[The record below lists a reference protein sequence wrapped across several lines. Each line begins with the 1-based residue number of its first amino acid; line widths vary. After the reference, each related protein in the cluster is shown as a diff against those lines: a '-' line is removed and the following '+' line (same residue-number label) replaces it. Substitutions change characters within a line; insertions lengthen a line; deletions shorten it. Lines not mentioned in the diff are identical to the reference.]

1 MHDVRR
7 GKHRPEHGAA
17 LGTRTLSL
25 DYMGHDPGILAYLL
39 RAMTLRMR
47 LRMRLRLARTHRGGR
62 VEVRPL
68 PGRFSPSNVRR
79 ARMFLRK
86 SRSIEQLSAKAQRPD
101 ANDQAAAPK
110 SPRRLKSKRSLRLF
124 RSPQPDVEPMP
135 SHDTSSPRIGDGDN
149 SRARLFAQGQ
159 ANAGLGIVQ
168 SGGGAFPSSASSN
181 LGDTQFFSE
190 SRAPGL
196 GMRLPPQHRNTSGE
210 APQTPVQT
218 SFDAQ
223 AQSQSPSVDI
233 ASLQLNQTS
242 PGIHSRMQA
251 SPQHQPGPRSPIKA
265 EVAQNRYGGGQA
277 APQYRQYV
285 PPQPTSPQQN
295 QLTQTQYSQAPA
307 SQQAQYTQGASPQQ
321 AQYTQSPHQG
331 QYTQPLSPQQAQMQ
345 YAARQAQYTQ
355 QAQDRLAQSQVS
367 QAQQLQVQQAQ
378 QAQLMQAQQVQQS
391 YAQSPQAYAQ
401 SPHAYAQSPQ
411 AYAQSPQAQAD
422 VQAPQSQTY
431 AQVPPS
437 QAYAQS
443 PPSQAY
449 AQSPP
454 SQAYAQAPS
463 QYTQAS
469 QTYPQ
474 TYASAQAPQTSLDRS
489 PSVQPSNTTQP
500 TQAPKTQPTLVQQ
513 LQPMQP
519 PTQLVQSLQAQSLD
533 RPSAKDPH
541 SSEAERMAIQENA
554 RAQQALQEYARMQQA
569 AIDQER
575 ARDEPEPPRASTP
588 IAAKGDVS
596 DAADVSQPSIVPA
609 SEDEML
615 NDARRG
621 YPYGMDTSLRPS
633 FASEANWPR
642 TVDIDE
648 KALLESERRA
658 HAGVAMPPLHVTSL
672 NGLGPE
678 VGAPPV
684 PARDLVTPT
693 GERVRAADVSGEGPG
708 ASASALGAPANVS
721 GDALGATEPPV
732 SATLSVARSEGMLGP
747 HILLYDDPC
756 TASASPETAVA
767 WTYDD
772 WFLEAGTPA
781 TPGSDD
787 NVTAVVGSSNTTQ
800 VAPDVC
806 THALPLAVFNSA
818 LRPVEGE
825 ECVYDMASKTARDAH
840 ELVPLHAADAATAV
854 MPITVRAR
862 NHDLFPAN
870 RHVVLAATPRRLVA
884 EMTTGSSPGLMEDV
898 LLAYRTYFN
907 AIRLQDLLFSRFEWA
922 VRKLER
928 APVRATAVRVLRSTE
943 HALGHWVKQY
953 YDEDF
958 ADDELLVSRLV
969 QFVNSQ
975 AQRSAHWPVSGTD
988 AEVRE
993 GAVALWLLVQDR
1005 VPQEALNELDMH
1017 TPDVPAL
1024 RSSRSSPS
1032 LRKVRSITKLFG
1044 REKRAEDSPN
1054 NSPALR
1060 SRKEGSGRGAH
1071 TRGPSNV
1078 SIASASTATGHQRTL
1093 SGSGSPHGHA
1103 RRPSTQSQWES
1114 PRGKA
1119 ESVFRM
1125 GRRSNLGLRRKLR
1138 LGESTEELV
1147 APRDAEAESLER
1159 FSFRKYEPPAE
1170 PDMPSDA
1177 LSDTASVDPDA
1188 ALQRLEDMLE
1198 GRPAGSEV
1206 QRPRDGPIQW
1216 IPAHANASWKDA
1228 QRYSMLAADRGPRAA
1243 PAAAP
1248 TGWSEQGTLLLS
1260 QRSSTIARQLT
1271 TIEKQLF
1278 NLVHWSELTDLS
1290 WDHHTVQQEQ
1300 WQREYQEY
1308 VTWRITAVGSS
1319 HEQLVPPVDKR
1330 GATHILIARFN
1341 RACAWVASHVVM
1353 TKEPTERVAMLSK
1366 WIRIAWDC
1374 YLLGNYASLCQI
1386 LFGLQSPWVAR
1397 LQASWRGVGA
1407 WEMRVFDALRRFT
1420 SPRDQFTQL
1429 RQAMLGALASH
1440 ADGHIHVPFFGTFV
1454 SDLAANDALS
1464 LYIDSSLT
1472 PSMLPFYDDQELSQS
1487 WDTLVNLYRLRI
1499 KAMIVRDF
1507 GTLQEQSQ
1515 RMQDAPME
1523 LPVLAEALQ
1532 LDTLP
1537 AAQIQ
1542 TYVDLLTQRLT
1553 RFGAQCIEC
1562 VYIKKSPDKWGGPAR
1577 RSARRRPARAQT

>member
-7 GKHRPEHGAA
+7 GKHRPEHGTA
-17 LGTRTLSL
+17 LGTRALSL
-25 DYMGHDPGILAYLL
+25 DYIRHDPCIFAYLL
-39 RAMTLRMR
+39 RAMALRMR

-68 PGRFSPSNVRR
+68 PGRFSPSDVRR

-101 ANDQAAAPK
+101 ANDQAAVPK

-124 RSPQPDVEPMP
+124 RSPKPDVEPMP

-168 SGGGAFPSSASSN
+168 PGGGAFPSSASSN

-210 APQTPVQT
+210 TPQTPVQT
-218 SFDAQ
+218 SFDSQ

-251 SPQHQPGPRSPIKA
+251 SPQYQPGPRSPMQA
-265 EVAQNRYGGGQA
+265 EMAQARYGGGQA

-285 PPQPTSPQQN
+285 PPQPTSPQQS
-295 QLTQTQYSQAPA
+295 QLTQAQYSQAPA
-307 SQQAQYTQGASPQQ
+307 GQQAQYTQGVSPQQ
-321 AQYTQSPHQG
+321 EQYTQSPPQG

-345 YAARQAQYTQ
+345 YAARQAQYAQ
-355 QAQDRLAQSQVS
+355 QAQDRLAQSQVL
-367 QAQQLQVQQAQ
+367 QAQQLQAQQAQ
-378 QAQLMQAQQVQQS
+378 QAQLMQAQQAQQG
-391 YAQSPQAYAQ
+391 
-401 SPHAYAQSPQ
+401 YAQSPQ
-411 AYAQSPQAQAD
+411 AYAQSPQANAQSPQAQAYAQSPQAQAYA
-422 VQAPQSQTY
+422 QAPQSQT
-431 AQVPPS
+431 
-437 QAYAQS
+437 
-443 PPSQAY
+443 Y

-463 QYTQAS
+463 SQYTQAP

-474 TYASAQAPQTSLDRS
+474 TYASAQAPQTALDRS
-489 PSVQPSNTTQP
+489 FSVQPSNTMQP
-500 TQAPKTQPTLVQQ
+500 TQAPKTQPSLVQQ
-513 LQPMQP
+513 LQPMQA
-519 PTQLVQSLQAQSLD
+519 PTQLAQSLQAQD
-533 RPSAKDPH
+533 RPVAKDPH
-541 SSEAERMAIQENA
+541 SSEAERLAIQENT

-575 ARDEPEPPRASTP
+575 SRDEPEPPRASTP
-588 IAAKGDVS
+588 VAAKGDVS
-596 DAADVSQPSIVPA
+596 DAADVSQPSIVPV
-609 SEDEML
+609 SEGDVL

-621 YPYGMDTSLRPS
+621 YPYGTDTSLRPS
-633 FASEANWPR
+633 FASEADWPR

-658 HAGVAMPPLHVTSL
+658 HAGVAMPPLHVASL

-684 PARDLVTPT
+684 PSRDLVTPT
-693 GERVRAADVSGEGPG
+693 GERARAADVPGEE
-708 ASASALGAPANVS
+708 LGAPANVS
-721 GDALGATEPPV
+721 GDALRTAEPPA

-854 MPITVRAR
+854 MPTTVRAR

-958 ADDELLVSRLV
+958 AEDELLVSRLV
-969 QFVNSQ
+969 QFVSSQ
-975 AQRSAHWPVSGTD
+975 AQRSVHWPVSGTD

-1005 VPQEALNELDMH
+1005 VPQEALNELDVH

-1044 REKRAEDSPN
+1044 REKRADDSPN

-1103 RRPSTQSQWES
+1103 RRPSTQSQWDS

-1170 PDMPSDA
+1170 AEGPSDV

-1198 GRPAGSEV
+1198 GRPAGSDV
-1206 QRPRDGPIQW
+1206 QRARDGPIQW

-1248 TGWSEQGTLLLS
+1248 MGWSEQGTLLLS
-1260 QRSSTIARQLT
+1260 QRSATIARQLT

-1308 VTWRITAVGSS
+1308 VTWRITAAGGSQ
-1319 HEQLVPPVDKR
+1319 EQLVAPVDKR

-1353 TKEPTERVAMLSK
+1353 TKEPTERVAMLAK

-1374 YLLGNYASLCQI
+1374 YLLGNYATLCQI

-1440 ADGHIHVPFFGTFV
+1440 ADGYIHVPFFGTFV

-1487 WDTLVNLYRLRI
+1487 WDTLVNLYRLRT

-1515 RMQDAPME
+1515 RMLDAPME

-1542 TYVDLLTQRLT
+1542 TYVDLLTQRLA
-1553 RFGAQCIEC
+1553 RFGAQCIDC
-1562 VYIKKSPDKWGGPAR
+1562 VYIKRSPD
-1577 RSARRRPARAQT
+1577 